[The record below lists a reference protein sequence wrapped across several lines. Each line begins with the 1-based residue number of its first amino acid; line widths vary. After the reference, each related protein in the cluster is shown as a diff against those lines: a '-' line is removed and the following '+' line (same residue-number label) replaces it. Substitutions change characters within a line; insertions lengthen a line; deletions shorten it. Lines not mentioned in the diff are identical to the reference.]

1 MICLSLSVTSGR
13 RFAIAKELYINGV
26 FHSMRK
32 SVSDSILAIL
42 NFDFSTET
50 IVKAVLVDC
59 GVGITRKNGSYKFY
73 GELIV
78 DFKNK
83 YPKIKYIDEIESLHK
98 IRNDVQHNTNI
109 PSAQDVSRHKITVKL
124 FFDEICK
131 NVYNNSISYDDISL
145 ALFIKSENE
154 KKIIKEMEKA
164 YQKGD
169 FSNCVY
175 YCKQAAMYHVML
187 LRLNMNVPNEFFIPP
202 MSSFNPID

>member
-109 PSAQDVSRHKITVKL
+109 PSAQDVSSFK
-124 FFDEICK
+124 F
-131 NVYNNSISYDDISL
+131 YN
-145 ALFIKSENE
+145 
-154 KKIIKEMEKA
+154 
-164 YQKGD
+164 Q
-169 FSNCVY
+169 
-175 YCKQAAMYHVML
+175 
-187 LRLNMNVPNEFFIPP
+187 
-202 MSSFNPID
+202 